1 MNDVQKHMNDTQ
13 KQLEQY
19 NLLEETTTDLPTF
32 GLGELK
38 AIFAAADAR
47 EERSFTMTAHEGY
60 KLGFM
65 RGLEYAKKEAAPKD

>member
-1 MNDVQKHMNDTQ
+1 MNDTQ

-19 NLLEETTTDLPTF
+19 NLLEETATDLPTF
-32 GLGELK
+32 GLGELN

-47 EERSFTMTAHEGY
+47 QERSFSMTAHEGY